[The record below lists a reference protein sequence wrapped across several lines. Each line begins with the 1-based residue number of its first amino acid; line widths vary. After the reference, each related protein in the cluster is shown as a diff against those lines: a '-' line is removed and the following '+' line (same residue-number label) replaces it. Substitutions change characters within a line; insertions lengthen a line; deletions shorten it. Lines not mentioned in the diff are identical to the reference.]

1 MNFFNIDFQKFI
13 IWLTPSKLRKPRF
26 LAMLEV
32 LLSQIKSLHSL
43 LLEFRV
49 GAKKEALILNQTG
62 ILEYTLRDLLSI
74 QDVRIINQNFRI
86 RNHTYFIPE
95 NSTNKLIT
103 QFKSEPSNN
112 KVKTYFHGEYSG
124 ASFTIYFLDSYN
136 ISPEIS
142 KIRAFVDKYKLPSAT
157 YEIRQVAV
165 LPQPPGH
172 YFLS

>member
-13 IWLTPSKLRKPRF
+13 AWLTPFKLRKLKF
-26 LAMLEV
+26 LAFLEA
-32 LLSQIKSLHSL
+32 LLSQIKSLHDL

-49 GAKKEALILNQTG
+49 DAKKGVLILNQTG
-62 ILEYTLRDLLSI
+62 ILEYALRDLLSI

-86 RNHTYFIPE
+86 RNHTYFVPE

-103 QFKSEPSNN
+103 QFKGESSNDR
-112 KVKTYFHGEYSG
+112 VHTYFHNEHSG

-136 ISPEIS
+136 IAPELS
-142 KIRAFVDKYKLPSAT
+142 KIKAFVDKYKLPSAT